1 MLVERHETN
10 PHCPQSAVESRARA
24 RLHKKWRRQNEKKKK
39 KIRWLE
45 NKEAEKGS
53 SKKRRMLNQNNR
65 FSFDILTCL
74 YSYVDKEH
82 QKWDVHEQP

>member
-1 MLVERHETN
+1 MKR
-10 PHCPQSAVESRARA
+10 
-24 RLHKKWRRQNEKKKK
+24 KKEW
-39 KIRWLE
+39 IRWLE